1 MSTVAGMI
9 NPSFVLSTGDQMYDY
24 GVQNVDDQ
32 LFATHFERVYEPF
45 RPLQIP
51 WFMSVRNPTGT
62 PSVGVGTCVRERP
75 EGRKKARGE
84 GRAD

>member
-1 MSTVAGMI
+1 MGTDTLAAVAKTMSTVAGMI

-32 LFATHFERVYEPF
+32 QFATHFERVYEPF

-62 PSVGVGTCVRERP
+62 PSVGLGCACVKGRP
-75 EGRKKARGE
+75 
-84 GRAD
+84 